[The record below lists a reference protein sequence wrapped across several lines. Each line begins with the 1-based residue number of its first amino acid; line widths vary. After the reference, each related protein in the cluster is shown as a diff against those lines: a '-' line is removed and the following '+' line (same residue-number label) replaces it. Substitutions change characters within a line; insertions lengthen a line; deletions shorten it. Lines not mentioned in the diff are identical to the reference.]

1 QKLRFLCDAV
11 REFLARQPHGD
22 LLAVRF
28 AKAVRNSPGDAKV
41 SVLARELGVTVRTI
55 ERRFH
60 DAVGLGPKQYQRVAR
75 LAKVLVSLN
84 ESGGDWAS
92 IASACGYYDESH
104 LSADCHGVLGRPPER
119 FLQDV
124 TNVPSLEI
132 GLVFERPAS

>member
-1 QKLRFLCDAV
+1 LLCDAV
-11 REFLARQPHGD
+11 REFLAREPHGD

-28 AKAVRNSPGDAKV
+28 ARAVRSASGDAKV

-84 ESGGDWAS
+84 ESGGDWAR
-92 IASACGYYDESH
+92 IASSCGYYDEAH

-119 FLQDV
+119 FLRDV
-124 TNVPSLEI
+124 TNVASLEI
-132 GLVFERPAS
+132 GLVFERPSG